1 LAEPV
6 LLHFLGGLGE
16 IGRNALLVRQGEDAV
31 VIDLG
36 VMFPKADMPGV
47 DVVLPDY
54 RVLTDPQLRLHGV
67 LLTHGHEDHIGA
79 LPYLVK
85 ERPTRLIG
93 SRVTLAFARSRLEQ
107 SRVQIPPLEEVPDYG
122 SVEVGP
128 FRAEFIPVTHSIPGA
143 TAIALTTRQGVIL
156 HTGDFKIDPSPV
168 DGRRFGLRRVARLG
182 EEGVRLLLSDSTN
195 ADEAGATDSERAVAG
210 ALREIFLTN
219 SDQRLTVACFSSHL
233 HRISQI
239 AEVCRVTGRRIAL
252 AGRSLQR
259 NVRLAEE
266 LGLLSQGLLGD
277 LVDVEEVDGL
287 SPEAVC
293 VIATGSQGESTAAL
307 HRLAFDRD
315 SWFSIGARDTIV
327 FSSDTIPGNESAVN
341 RLVNQLCRRQA
352 RVIYPS
358 VQRVHASGHARQ
370 SELVTLAAL
379 ARPEY
384 FVPVH
389 GEYRQLAAHHRLV
402 TEAQL
407 VRREACTFADGDLVE
422 LGDDGLRLL
431 ENRAGEYLY
440 MDGIVGEV
448 TRGVLRDRRSL
459 SEDGI
464 VVVALTL
471 GEDGG
476 VVGEPE
482 VFSFGWVHDELEEG
496 LLIAVRKVAR
506 ATAEDHD
513 GRQDLREV
521 LRRQVARFV
530 RERTKRR
537 PLVVPL
543 VIEV

>member
-1 LAEPV
+1 MAKPV
-6 LLHFLGGLGE
+6 QLHFLGGLGE
-16 IGRNALLVRQGEDAV
+16 IGRNALLVRQGDDGV

-85 ERPTRLIG
+85 ERPTRLLG

-107 SRVQIPPLEEVPDYG
+107 SRVQVPPLVEVPDYG
-122 SVEVGP
+122 AVEVGP
-128 FRAEFIPVTHSIPGA
+128 FRAEFVPVTHSIPGA
-143 TAIALTTRQGVIL
+143 TAIALTTAQGVIL

-182 EEGVRLLLSDSTN
+182 EEGVRVLLSDSTN
-195 ADEAGATDSERAVAG
+195 ADEAGTTDSERAVAG

-219 SDQRLTVACFSSHL
+219 SGQRLIVACFSSHL
-233 HRISQI
+233 HRITQI

-252 AGRSLQR
+252 VGRSLQR
-259 NVRLAEE
+259 NTRLAEE
-266 LGLLSQGLLGD
+266 LGLLPEGLLGD
-277 LVDVEEVDGL
+277 VIDVEEVDKL
-287 SPEAVC
+287 PPEGVC

-307 HRLAFDRD
+307 HRLAFDRE
-315 SWFSIGARDTIV
+315 SWFAIGERDTVV

-370 SELVTLAAL
+370 SELITLAAL

-384 FVPVH
+384 FIPVH
-389 GEYRQLAAHHRLV
+389 GEYRHMVAHRRLIEEAGLARK
-402 TEAQL
+402 EA
-407 VRREACTFADGDLVE
+407 RTFADGDLVE
-422 LGDDGLRLL
+422 LSDDGLQLI

-440 MDGIVGEV
+440 VDGVVGEV

-459 SEDGI
+459 SEEGI

-471 GEDGG
+471 SDEGRL
-476 VVGEPE
+476 VGEPE
-482 VFSFGWVHDELEEG
+482 VFSFGWIHDELEEG
-496 LLIAVRKVAR
+496 LLIEVRKVAR
-506 ATAEDHD
+506 ASAEEHD

-521 LRRQVARFV
+521 LRRQVTRFV